1 MNTQR
6 FTTHVFV
13 DFENVSD
20 IDLALITGLPVHVSL
35 LIDKKQQKIDLA
47 LVKQIHLFAKQVDPI
62 EVGATGHNA
71 LDMTLAYYLG
81 RAIQEN
87 PKDQYYIVSGDKDYD
102 ALISHLLAN
111 GHKVSRFGSFAT
123 LPGLPKPK
131 KAPTPAPKKAA
142 QPPSKP
148 TVKEDRCARV
158 IERYKSA
165 TKKNWPTTKAAL
177 FADIRTTLGKE
188 STDAKV
194 AGIVKELSDSK
205 VLSID
210 ANGKVS
216 YASKK

>member
-1 MNTQR
+1 M
-6 FTTHVFV
+6 
-13 DFENVSD
+13 
-20 IDLALITGLPVHVSL
+20 
-35 LIDKKQQKIDLA
+35 
-47 LVKQIHLFAKQVDPI
+47 
-62 EVGATGHNA
+62 
-71 LDMTLAYYLG
+71 
-81 RAIQEN
+81 
-87 PKDQYYIVSGDKDYD
+87 
-102 ALISHLLAN
+102 
-111 GHKVSRFGSFAT
+111 
-123 LPGLPKPK
+123 
-131 KAPTPAPKKAA
+131 
-142 QPPSKP
+142 
-148 TVKEDRCARV
+148 